1 MTPTPQAIE
10 NAARA
15 IEEEL
20 VRDMNAWVERW
31 TFPGG
36 IYHDAPSPPTG
47 RYRATPERIAKA
59 ALSADLGGMVL
70 VPKEP
75 TEAMLEA
82 AVVAGHQANKPFVE
96 RIKSR
101 SFEAGMSS
109 DITAGD
115 GRIYRAAYRAMIA
128 AAEGER
134 CK

>member
-1 MTPTPQAIE
+1 MKPTPQAIE

-15 IEEEL
+15 MCRE
-20 VRDMNAWVERW
+20 AWRGSIVVD
-31 TFPGG
+31 G
-36 IYHDAPSPPTG
+36 DALADSG
-47 RYRATPERIAKA
+47 DYDRYYYDLDYDLALA
-59 ALSADLGGMVL
+59 ALSCDLGDMVL

-128 AAEGER
+128 AAEDTP